1 MARVYAF
8 DDTNK
13 NKNCGDYLVLV
24 DNKRRTNVMGERR
37 EKKKAQEDTKNS
49 QPPHNI

>member
-24 DNKRRTNVMGERR
+24 DNKRRTNVRGKHEDRSKGKQ
-37 EKKKAQEDTKNS
+37 KKV
-49 QPPHNI
+49 